1 MSKEQISDLVRLDPS
16 RFDRRERAALNWT
29 RAFLTSRDGVPG
41 EITGEFELVFSP
53 RERTHIVAAMKGMF
67 CTNLAV
73 NTQRHV
79 LSKLLRRNPSS
90 PTACPLD

>member
-1 MSKEQISDLVRLDPS
+1 VRLDPS

-29 RAFLTSRDGVPG
+29 RVFLTSRDGVPV
-41 EITGEFELVFSP
+41 EIAGEFESVFSP
-53 RERTHIVAAMKGMF
+53 RERTQITATMKGMF

-79 LSKLLRRNPSS
+79 LLKLLGRDPSG
-90 PTACPLD
+90 PTACPVR